1 MTTRRFGRRLAFA
14 LALSSVF
21 AVAHARAQAQEAEPA
36 PKAQPMQIG
45 DVLSG
50 ELSAMRVRGKGG
62 KRVASY
68 EISSQPRRLPGPAGL
83 CGLETGPETF
93 QIVTTSDA
101 QVAQLRNFVGKEISV
116 RVDEIAC
123 ADEAGQMSDA
133 VINKWSVVTKR

>member
-1 MTTRRFGRRLAFA
+1 MTIRRFGKRLAFA
-14 LALSSVF
+14 LAVSSAF
-21 AVAHARAQAQEAEPA
+21 AAGHARAQDAEPA
-36 PKAQPMQIG
+36 PKTKPMQIG

-50 ELSAMRVRGKGG
+50 QLNAMRVRGKNG

-68 EISSQPRRLPGPAGL
+68 QIASAPRRLPGPTGL

-116 RVDEIAC
+116 KVGEVAC
-123 ADEAGQMSDA
+123 SQEAGQMSDA
-133 VINKWSVVTKR
+133 VINKWSVVTKH